1 MVVRMDA
8 MVVPA
13 VGPIVVVSRTIPEVV
28 TPIVIVVTR
37 VPERA
42 VVVVVV
48 PTVVVDVIHVDVGIA
63 VVPVGPIVVV
73 SPIPVAPVVVA
84 AVPVV
89 VTAVEVVVTA
99 VEVVVTAVPVVVT
112 AVPVVVTAVPV
123 VVTAVPVVVAVT
135 VPIWSVPTA
144 SPTGSV
150 AVVDNPWK
158 RLNTAG
164 PIATSDGR
172 SIGLG
177 RWPILPANVGP
188 VWATDWPVSVDVRA
202 VAIRIIA
209 VADVTAETRSGLG
222 RQLAVTP

>member
-1 MVVRMDA
+1 

-37 VPERA
+37 IPERA

-48 PTVVVDVIHVDVGIA
+48 PTVVIDVIDVDVGIA
-63 VVPVGPIVVV
+63 VVPVGPVVVV

-84 AVPVV
+84 VTPVVVTVVPVV
-89 VTAVEVVVTA
+89 VTV
-99 VEVVVTAVPVVVT
+99 VPVVVT
-112 AVPVVVTAVPV
+112 V
-123 VVTAVPVVVAVT
+123 VPVVVAVVPVVVAVA

-144 SPTGSV
+144 APTGSV

-177 RWPILPANVGP
+177 RWPILPANIGP
-188 VWATDWPVSVDVRA
+188 VWATDWPVAVDVRA

>member
-48 PTVVVDVIHVDVGIA
+48 PTIVIDVINVDVGIA
-63 VVPVGPIVVV
+63 VVPVGPVVVV
-73 SPIPVAPVVVA
+73 SPIPIAPIVVACAPVIPVAPVVVA
-84 AVPVV
+84 VAPVV
-89 VTAVEVVVTA
+89 V
-99 VEVVVTAVPVVVT
+99 PV
-112 AVPVVVTAVPV
+112 AP
-123 VVTAVPVVVAVT
+123 VVAVA
-135 VPIWSVPTA
+135 VPIGTVPTA
-144 SPTGSV
+144 STTGSV
-150 AVVDNPWK
+150 AVVDNAWK

-177 RWPILPANVGP
+177 RWTILPADIGS
-188 VWATDWPVSVDVRA
+188 VWATDWPVAVDVRP
-202 VAIRIIA
+202 VAIRIVA
-209 VADVTAETRSGLG
+209 VADVTAKTWSGLG

>member
-1 MVVRMDA
+1 

-48 PTVVVDVIHVDVGIA
+48 PTIVIDVIHVDVGIA
-63 VVPVGPIVVV
+63 VVPVGPVVVV
-73 SPIPVAPVVVA
+73 SPIPIAPIVVACAPVIPVAPVVVA
-84 AVPVV
+84 VAPVV
-89 VTAVEVVVTA
+89 V
-99 VEVVVTAVPVVVT
+99 PV
-112 AVPVVVTAVPV
+112 AP
-123 VVTAVPVVVAVT
+123 VVAVA
-135 VPIWSVPTA
+135 VPIWTVPTA
-144 SPTGSV
+144 STTGSV
-150 AVVDNPWK
+150 AVVDNAWK

-177 RWPILPANVGP
+177 RWTILPADIGS
-188 VWATDWPVSVDVRA
+188 VWATDWPVAVDVRS

-209 VADVTAETRSGLG
+209 VADVTAKTRSGLG

>member
-1 MVVRMDA
+1 

-48 PTVVVDVIHVDVGIA
+48 PTIVVDVINVDVGIA
-63 VVPVGPIVVV
+63 VVPVGPVVVV
-73 SPIPVAPVVVA
+73 SPIPIAPIVVACAPVIPVAPVVAV
-84 AVPVV
+84 AVPIG
-89 VTAVEVVVTA
+89 T
-99 VEVVVTAVPVVVT
+99 
-112 AVPVVVTAVPV
+112 
-123 VVTAVPVVVAVT
+123 
-135 VPIWSVPTA
+135 VPTA
-144 SPTGSV
+144 STTGSV
-150 AVVDNPWK
+150 AVVDNAWK

-177 RWPILPANVGP
+177 RWPILPADIGS
-188 VWATDWPVSVDVRA
+188 VWATDWPVAVDVRP
-202 VAIRIIA
+202 VAIRIVA
-209 VADVTAETRSGLG
+209 VADVTAKTWSGLG

>member
-1 MVVRMDA
+1 

-99 VEVVVTAVPVVVT
+99 VEVVVTAVE
-112 AVPVVVTAVPV
+112 V

>member
-1 MVVRMDA
+1 

-13 VGPIVVVSRTIPEVV
+13 VGPIVVVPRTIPEVV
-28 TPIVIVVTR
+28 TPIVVVTR

-48 PTVVVDVIHVDVGIA
+48 PTIVIDVINVDVGIA
-63 VVPVGPIVVV
+63 VVPVGPVVVV
-73 SPIPVAPVVVA
+73 SPIPIAPIVVACAPVIPVAPVVVA
-84 AVPVV
+84 VAPVV
-89 VTAVEVVVTA
+89 V
-99 VEVVVTAVPVVVT
+99 PV
-112 AVPVVVTAVPV
+112 AP
-123 VVTAVPVVVAVT
+123 VVAVA
-135 VPIWSVPTA
+135 VPIGTVPTA
-144 SPTGSV
+144 STTGSV
-150 AVVDNPWK
+150 AVVDNAWK

-177 RWPILPANVGP
+177 RWPILPADIGS
-188 VWATDWPVSVDVRA
+188 VWATDWPVAVDVRP

-222 RQLAVTP
+222 RQLAVPP

>member
-48 PTVVVDVIHVDVGIA
+48 PTIVVDVINVDVGIA
-63 VVPVGPIVVV
+63 VVPVGPVVVV
-73 SPIPVAPVVVA
+73 SPIPIAPIVVACAPVIPVAPVVAV
-84 AVPVV
+84 AVPIG
-89 VTAVEVVVTA
+89 T
-99 VEVVVTAVPVVVT
+99 
-112 AVPVVVTAVPV
+112 
-123 VVTAVPVVVAVT
+123 
-135 VPIWSVPTA
+135 VPTA
-144 SPTGSV
+144 STTGSV
-150 AVVDNPWK
+150 AVVDNAWK

-177 RWPILPANVGP
+177 RWPILPADIGS
-188 VWATDWPVSVDVRA
+188 VWATDWPVAVDVRP

-222 RQLAVTP
+222 RQLAVPP

>member
-1 MVVRMDA
+1 MDA

-48 PTVVVDVIHVDVGIA
+48 PTIVVDVINVDVGIA
-63 VVPVGPIVVV
+63 VVPVGPVVVV
-73 SPIPVAPVVVA
+73 SPIPIAPIVVACAPVIPVAPVVVA
-84 AVPVV
+84 VAPVV
-89 VTAVEVVVTA
+89 V
-99 VEVVVTAVPVVVT
+99 PV
-112 AVPVVVTAVPV
+112 AP
-123 VVTAVPVVVAVT
+123 VVAVA
-135 VPIWSVPTA
+135 VPIGTVPTA
-144 SPTGSV
+144 STTGSV
-150 AVVDNPWK
+150 AVVDNAWK

-177 RWPILPANVGP
+177 RWPILPADIGS
-188 VWATDWPVSVDVRA
+188 VWATDWPVAVDVRP

-222 RQLAVTP
+222 RQLAVPP

>member
-1 MVVRMDA
+1 MDA

-48 PTVVVDVIHVDVGIA
+48 PTIVIDVINVDVGIA
-63 VVPVGPIVVV
+63 VVPVGPVVVV
-73 SPIPVAPVVVA
+73 SPIPIAPIVIACAPVIPVAPVVVA
-84 AVPVV
+84 VAPIVAVAPVV
-89 VTAVEVVVTA
+89 V
-99 VEVVVTAVPVVVT
+99 PV
-112 AVPVVVTAVPV
+112 AP
-123 VVTAVPVVVAVT
+123 VVAVA
-135 VPIWSVPTA
+135 VPIGTVPTA
-144 SPTGSV
+144 STTGSV
-150 AVVDNPWK
+150 AVVDNAWK

-177 RWPILPANVGP
+177 RWTILPADIGS
-188 VWATDWPVSVDVRA
+188 VWATDWPVAVDVRS

>member
-1 MVVRMDA
+1 

-48 PTVVVDVIHVDVGIA
+48 PTVVIDVINVDVGIA
-63 VVPVGPIVVV
+63 VVPVGPVVVVPVGPVVVV
-73 SPIPVAPVVVA
+73 SPIPVTPVVVTV
-84 AVPVV
+84 VPVV
-89 VTAVEVVVTA
+89 VTVI
-99 VEVVVTAVPVVVT
+99 PVVVT
-112 AVPVVVTAVPV
+112 V
-123 VVTAVPVVVAVT
+123 VPVVVAVA
-135 VPIWSVPTA
+135 VPIGTVPTA
-144 SPTGSV
+144 STTGSV

-158 RLNTAG
+158 SLNTAG

-177 RWPILPANVGP
+177 RWPILPADIGP
-188 VWATDWPVSVDVRA
+188 VWATDWPVAVDVRA

>member
-1 MVVRMDA
+1 LVVRMDA

-13 VGPIVVVSRTIPEVV
+13 VGPIVVVPRTIPEVV

-48 PTVVVDVIHVDVGIA
+48 PTIVVDVINVDVGIA
-63 VVPVGPIVVV
+63 VVPVGPVVVV
-73 SPIPVAPVVVA
+73 SPIPIAPIVVACAPVIPVAPVVVA
-84 AVPVV
+84 VAPVV
-89 VTAVEVVVTA
+89 V
-99 VEVVVTAVPVVVT
+99 PV
-112 AVPVVVTAVPV
+112 AP
-123 VVTAVPVVVAVT
+123 VVAVA
-135 VPIWSVPTA
+135 VPIGTVPTA
-144 SPTGSV
+144 STTGSV

-177 RWPILPANVGP
+177 RWPILPADIGS
-188 VWATDWPVSVDVRA
+188 VWATDWPVAVDVRP
-202 VAIRIIA
+202 VAIRIVA
-209 VADVTAETRSGLG
+209 VADVTAKTRSGLG
-222 RQLAVTP
+222 RQLAVPP

>member
-1 MVVRMDA
+1 

-48 PTVVVDVIHVDVGIA
+48 PTVVIDVVNVDVGIA
-63 VVPVGPIVVV
+63 VVPVGPVVVV
-73 SPIPVAPVVVA
+73 SPIPVAPVVVTVA
-84 AVPVV
+84 PVV
-89 VTAVEVVVTA
+89 VTVVPIVVAV
-99 VEVVVTAVPVVVT
+99 
-112 AVPVVVTAVPV
+112 
-123 VVTAVPVVVAVT
+123 VPVVVAVA
-135 VPIWSVPTA
+135 VPIWTVPTA

-177 RWPILPANVGP
+177 RWPILPADIGS
-188 VWATDWPVSVDVRA
+188 VWATDWPVAVDVRP
-202 VAIRIIA
+202 VAIRIVA

>member
-13 VGPIVVVSRTIPEVV
+13 VGPIVVVSRTVPEVV

-48 PTVVVDVIHVDVGIA
+48 PTIVIDVINVDVGIA
-63 VVPVGPIVVV
+63 VVPVGPVVVV
-73 SPIPVAPVVVA
+73 SPIPIAPIVVACAPVIPVAPVVAV
-84 AVPVV
+84 AVPIG
-89 VTAVEVVVTA
+89 T
-99 VEVVVTAVPVVVT
+99 
-112 AVPVVVTAVPV
+112 
-123 VVTAVPVVVAVT
+123 
-135 VPIWSVPTA
+135 VPTA
-144 SPTGSV
+144 STTGSV
-150 AVVDNPWK
+150 AVVDNTWK

-177 RWPILPANVGP
+177 RWSILPADIGS
-188 VWATDWPVSVDVRA
+188 VWATDWPVAVDVRP

-222 RQLAVTP
+222 RQLAVPP

>member
-1 MVVRMDA
+1 

-13 VGPIVVVSRTIPEVV
+13 VGPIVVVPRTIPEVV

-48 PTVVVDVIHVDVGIA
+48 PTIVIDVINVDVGIA
-63 VVPVGPIVVV
+63 VVPVGPVVVV
-73 SPIPVAPVVVA
+73 SPIPIAPIVVACAPVIPVAPVVVA
-84 AVPVV
+84 VAPIVAVAP
-89 VTAVEVVVTA
+89 
-99 VEVVVTAVPVVVT
+99 
-112 AVPVVVTAVPV
+112 
-123 VVTAVPVVVAVT
+123 VVAVA
-135 VPIWSVPTA
+135 VPIGTVPTA
-144 SPTGSV
+144 STTGSV
-150 AVVDNPWK
+150 AVVDNTWK

-177 RWPILPANVGP
+177 RWPILPADIGP
-188 VWATDWPVSVDVRA
+188 VWATDWPVAVDVRP

-209 VADVTAETRSGLG
+209 VADVSAETRSGLG
-222 RQLAVTP
+222 RQLAVPP

>member
-1 MVVRMDA
+1 

-73 SPIPVAPVVVA
+73 SPIPVAPVVVTVA
-84 AVPVV
+84 PVV
-89 VTAVEVVVTA
+89 VAVA
-99 VEVVVTAVPVVVT
+99 PVVV
-112 AVPVVVTAVPV
+112 AV
-123 VVTAVPVVVAVT
+123 VPVVVAVVPVVVAVA

-188 VWATDWPVSVDVRA
+188 VWATDWPVAVDIRA
-202 VAIRIIA
+202 VAIRIVA

-222 RQLAVTP
+222 RQLAVAP

>member
-1 MVVRMDA
+1 MDA

-48 PTVVVDVIHVDVGIA
+48 PTIVIDVINVDVGIA
-63 VVPVGPIVVV
+63 VVPVGPVVVV
-73 SPIPVAPVVVA
+73 SPIPIAPIVVACAPVIPVAPVVVA
-84 AVPVV
+84 VAPVV
-89 VTAVEVVVTA
+89 V
-99 VEVVVTAVPVVVT
+99 PV
-112 AVPVVVTAVPV
+112 AP
-123 VVTAVPVVVAVT
+123 VVAVA
-135 VPIWSVPTA
+135 VPIGTVPTA
-144 SPTGSV
+144 STTGSV
-150 AVVDNPWK
+150 AVVDNAWK

-177 RWPILPANVGP
+177 RWPILPADIGS
-188 VWATDWPVSVDVRA
+188 VWATDWPVAVDVRP

-222 RQLAVTP
+222 RQLAVPP

>member
-1 MVVRMDA
+1 MDA

-48 PTVVVDVIHVDVGIA
+48 PTVVIDVVNVDVGIA
-63 VVPVGPIVVV
+63 VVPVGPVVVV
-73 SPIPVAPVVVA
+73 SPIPIAPIVVACAPVIPVAPVVVA
-84 AVPVV
+84 VAPVV
-89 VTAVEVVVTA
+89 V
-99 VEVVVTAVPVVVT
+99 PV
-112 AVPVVVTAVPV
+112 AP
-123 VVTAVPVVVAVT
+123 VVAVA
-135 VPIWSVPTA
+135 VPIGTVPTA
-144 SPTGSV
+144 STTGSV

-158 RLNTAG
+158 SLNTAG

-177 RWPILPANVGP
+177 RWTILPADIGS
-188 VWATDWPVSVDVRA
+188 VWATDWPVAVDVRP

-209 VADVTAETRSGLG
+209 VADVTAKTRSGLG
-222 RQLAVTP
+222 RQLAVPP

>member
-1 MVVRMDA
+1 

-28 TPIVIVVTR
+28 TPIVVVTR

-48 PTVVVDVIHVDVGIA
+48 PTIVIDVINVDVGIA
-63 VVPVGPIVVV
+63 VVPVGPVVVV
-73 SPIPVAPVVVA
+73 SPIPIAPIVVACAPVIPVAPVVVA
-84 AVPVV
+84 VAPVV
-89 VTAVEVVVTA
+89 V
-99 VEVVVTAVPVVVT
+99 PV
-112 AVPVVVTAVPV
+112 AP
-123 VVTAVPVVVAVT
+123 VVAVA
-135 VPIWSVPTA
+135 VPIGTVPTA
-144 SPTGSV
+144 STTGSV
-150 AVVDNPWK
+150 AVVDNAWK

-177 RWPILPANVGP
+177 RWPILPADIGS
-188 VWATDWPVSVDVRA
+188 VWATDWPVAVDVRP

-222 RQLAVTP
+222 RQLAVPP